1 MKFLFTVVKRNSLS
15 IKMVIQTNNINNNI
29 DNNNNSN
36 NNNNNNSSN
45 DVIIKSIKNGK
56 SKYVLLLPDLSQKR
70 MGLLKRKNSHP
81 PTNFMLF
88 VHVGYANFYFL
99 FMFNIQRMLFLQF
112 EKD

>member
-1 MKFLFTVVKRNSLS
+1 
-15 IKMVIQTNNINNNI
+15 MVIQTNNINNNI

-70 MGLLKRKNSHP
+70 MGLLKRKKKCFPFLNYNKNGKSMFPNCIERLGHEKKRNKTT
-81 PTNFMLF
+81 TNK
-88 VHVGYANFYFL
+88 
-99 FMFNIQRMLFLQF
+99 QRKTK
-112 EKD
+112 EKINK